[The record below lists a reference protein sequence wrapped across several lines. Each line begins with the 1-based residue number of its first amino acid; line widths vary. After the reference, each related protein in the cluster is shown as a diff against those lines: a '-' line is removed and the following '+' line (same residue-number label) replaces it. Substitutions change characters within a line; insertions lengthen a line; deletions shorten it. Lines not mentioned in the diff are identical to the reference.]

1 MSGVASP
8 WGMSNE
14 MTAGLRPSLDFG
26 NTHLTGELGL
36 TSIPP
41 TFNNTDQLI
50 SPLNVQQQSYFSA
63 FGKMN
68 KRNKIKKSSKK
79 TLKSIC
85 KDITYL
91 KK

>member
-14 MTAGLRPSLDFG
+14 MTAGLRPSLDYD
-26 NTHLTGELGL
+26 NTHLTGQLSL

-41 TFNNTDQLI
+41 TFNNAGQLI

-63 FGKMN
+63 FGKRNKSN
-68 KRNKIKKSSKK
+68 KRKKSSKK